1 MVKLEVLKV
10 LILLT
15 VLIFK
20 VRLSSRGT
28 SRVVKSNSI
37 DLSSDPPAVKDVI
50 RLFTGKSLIGYSTDC
65 AVSTN
70 LKADISES
78 ISKFK

>member
-20 VRLSSRGT
+20 VRLPGCGT

-37 DLSSDPPAVKDVI
+37 DLSSAPAAVKDVI
-50 RLFTGKSLIGYSTDC
+50 RLSTGKSLI
-65 AVSTN
+65 
-70 LKADISES
+70 
-78 ISKFK
+78 